1 MNFKAGAYRIALYF
15 FTLLSAC
22 HLHAQDLAAK
32 ADAYLQ
38 KQAATKSF
46 RGVALIGVNGKIEFE
61 RGYGFA
67 SEELRVQNTPQT
79 KFRIASLTKQFTA
92 ACVLLLQ
99 EQGKLNVHD
108 QISKYLPG
116 LPAAWQAITIHQ
128 LLTHTSGMPNYTEFP
143 PISQLNLTGA
153 TPQAFIAVVAD
164 KQLLFPP
171 GTKFSYTNTGYV
183 LLGML
188 IEKVSGQHYADF
200 LRGKIFTPLGMND
213 SGYDTAAAILP
224 LRAAGYQLKDGMLV
238 NAQYIDMTVPFA
250 AGGIYSTVEDLFKW
264 NEALAHGKL
273 LSEASQELMFG
284 IYPETGVN
292 NSHYGYGV
300 VMTERFSQ
308 QLYYHGGGVSGFAS
322 SIQRYPAKNLCIV
335 VLSNLEIV
343 KPWEIGDG
351 LAEMRLK

>member
-1 MNFKAGAYRIALYF
+1 MQ
-15 FTLLSAC
+15 
-22 HLHAQDLAAK
+22 AQDLAANV
-32 ADAYLQ
+32 DAYLQ
-38 KQAATKSF
+38 KQVAAKSF
-46 RGVALIGVNGKIEFE
+46 RGAALIAVNGKIEFE
-61 RGYGFA
+61 HGYGFA

-99 EQGKLNVHD
+99 EQGKLDVHD
-108 QISKYLPG
+108 PIAKYLPS
-116 LPAAWQAITIHQ
+116 LPAPWQAITIHQ
-128 LLTHTSGMPNYTEFP
+128 LLTHTSGVPNYTEFP

-153 TPQAFIAVVAD
+153 TPQELVAVVAD
-164 KQLLFPP
+164 KPLLFPS

-188 IEKVSGQHYADF
+188 IEKVSGEHYADF
-200 LRGKIFTPLGMND
+200 LREKIFTPLAMND

-224 LRAAGYQLKDGMLV
+224 LRAAGYQLKGGKLA
-238 NAQYIDMTVPFA
+238 NAQYIDMTIPFA

-264 NEALAHGKL
+264 NEALANGKL
-273 LSEASQELMFG
+273 LSSASQKLMFG
-284 IYPETGVN
+284 IYPETGVK

-300 VMTERFSQ
+300 VMTERFGQ
-308 QLYYHGGGVSGFAS
+308 QLYYHGGGVFGFAS

-351 LAEMRLK
+351 LAEMLLK